1 MRRMDEMNLDD
12 ASAPTAPTAPAVL
25 ARAPRIRALSAR
37 QAQVVLARN
46 RVGRIAFVAEG
57 RIELIP
63 VHYVYAAQTIYGR
76 TSFGARCAQWATE
89 TDVVFEV
96 DEPEAM
102 YDWRSVIVRGSLRV
116 LPATGSREE
125 RAEYWDAVAAIR
137 GVFSDALTE
146 RDPTPGRR
154 CVFAIEP
161 LEVSGREA
169 STRFRRD

>member
-1 MRRMDEMNLDD
+1 MQPMDDMNLDGL
-12 ASAPTAPTAPAVL
+12 SAPSAPAVL
-25 ARAPRIRALSAR
+25 ARAPRIRSLSAR

-46 RVGRIAFVAEG
+46 RVGRIAFVADG
-57 RIELIP
+57 RVELIP

-76 TSFGARCAQWATE
+76 TSFGARCAQSATATE
-89 TDVVFEV
+89 VVFEV
-96 DEPEAM
+96 DEPEGM

-116 LPATGSREE
+116 LPAAGSREQ

-154 CVFAIEP
+154 CVFAIAP
-161 LEVSGREA
+161 TEVSGREA

>member
-1 MRRMDEMNLDD
+1 MPAVTMKLMDDMSLVEP
-12 ASAPTAPTAPAVL
+12 SAPAVM

-46 RVGRIAFVAEG
+46 QVGRIAFVAAG

-63 VHYVYAAQTIYGR
+63 VHYVYATQTIFGR
-76 TSFGARCAQWATE
+76 TSFGARCARWAAE

-102 YDWRSVIVRGSLRV
+102 YDWRSVIVRGSLRL
-116 LPATGSREE
+116 LPAAGSREE

-137 GVFSDALTE
+137 GVFSEALTE

-154 CVFAIEP
+154 CVFAIQP
-161 LEVSGREA
+161 RDVSGREA
-169 STRFRRD
+169 STRFHRD

>member
-1 MRRMDEMNLDD
+1 MRHMDDMQLDD
-12 ASAPTAPTAPAVL
+12 ASAPTAPAVL
-25 ARAPRIRALSAR
+25 ARAPRIRSLSAR

-46 RVGRIAFVAEG
+46 RVGRIAFVADG
-57 RIELIP
+57 RLELIP

-76 TSFGARCAQWATE
+76 TSFGARCAQWAAE

-102 YDWRSVIVRGSLRV
+102 YDWRSVIVRGTLRA
-116 LPATGSREE
+116 LPSTGSREE

-137 GVFSDALTE
+137 SVFTDALTE

-154 CVFAIEP
+154 CVFAIAP
-161 LEVSGREA
+161 REVTGREA